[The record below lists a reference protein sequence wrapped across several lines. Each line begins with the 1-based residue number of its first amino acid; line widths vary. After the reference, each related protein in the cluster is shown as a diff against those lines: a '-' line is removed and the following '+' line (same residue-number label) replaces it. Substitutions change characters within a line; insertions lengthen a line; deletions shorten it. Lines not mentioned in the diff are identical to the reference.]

1 MKEELKDKI
10 MTKPIEEN
18 EKLEKENSLSSMNEQ
33 GEGGILDEETKNQI
47 INDLA
52 EKAAANGVFQI
63 VDGAGHCRLAGH
75 QHIGGGGETA
85 ALTDIIK
92 DFIVFKI
99 QIHVFRL
106 LFVRDTEVYFSEPV

>member
-1 MKEELKDKI
+1 M
-10 MTKPIEEN
+10 
-18 EKLEKENSLSSMNEQ
+18 
-33 GEGGILDEETKNQI
+33 
-47 INDLA
+47 
-52 EKAAANGVFQI
+52 
-63 VDGAGHCRLAGH
+63 DGAGHCRLAGH